1 MGDYGT
7 IDRETGEFIPDGN
20 IYHQDDCKSF
30 DFDIN
35 DEALKPQVQE
45 HGDDHLIINS
55 WGVTTKAINVSAE
68 V

>member
-1 MGDYGT
+1 VGDYGT
-7 IDRETGEFIPDGN
+7 IDKEFMADGN

-45 HGDDHLIINS
+45 HGDNKLIVNS
-55 WGVTTKAINVSAE
+55 WGVTTKTVNGSVE

>member
-7 IDRETGEFIPDGN
+7 IDRETGEFMPEGN
-20 IYHQDDCKSF
+20 IYHQDCNSF
-30 DFDIN
+30 NLDIN

-45 HGDDHLIINS
+45 HGEDHLIIKS
-55 WGVTTKAINVSAE
+55 WGVTIKSVNVSAE

>member
-7 IDRETGEFIPDGN
+7 IDKEFMADGN

-45 HGDDHLIINS
+45 HGDNKLIVNS
-55 WGVTTKAINVSAE
+55 WGVTTKTVNGSVE